1 MERCAIGIDLGG
13 TKINGGLVTQTG
25 SIRTTV
31 RRPTPVQEGASGVL
45 QAMKNMVA
53 ELLNQAG
60 DLQVM
65 GIGLGVPGV
74 LDRRA
79 GTVILSPNL
88 AWHNV
93 PVTEAFREFGLPVD
107 MDNDVRCHTLG
118 ELHFGAARGFRDFL
132 LITLGT
138 GIGAG
143 IVVNGQLYRGGS
155 GMAGEIGHI
164 PLRPG
169 GPLCGCGKRG
179 CFEALASGKSI
190 GRRAQEA
197 GIADSAR
204 SLFEKAASGNQA
216 AKDLV
221 EQVVYDLALGISTYI
236 NLMNPK
242 RVIVGGGVS
251 MAGDLLFEPLRR
263 FVEQEVMPG
272 IRGTYDIVPAKFG
285 TEAGV
290 VGAASLIPGLTGDVA
305 GH

>member
-118 ELHFGAARGFRDFL
+118 ELHFGAARGFGDFL

-251 MAGDLLFEPLRR
+251 MAGDLLFERLRR